1 MTVGDSRRKVLV
13 AMSGGVDSSVA
24 ALLLRDAGY
33 EAAGVTM
40 KLFDNEVAGAGGAC
54 VVGESTCCSQSDV
67 EDARQVA
74 FGLGLEHFTF
84 NYTAT
89 FGHDVIDRFCDAYLH
104 GRTPNPCIDCNRY
117 LKFAALQKRRAQLGY
132 DYVAT
137 GHYARR
143 AYNKRT
149 GRFELLRGKDASK
162 DQSYVLYHLTQDDL
176 SHMLFPL
183 GELTKP
189 EVRRLAQAHSFGN
202 AEKAESQDIC
212 FVPDGD
218 YVSFIARYLGIE
230 DVRGGAAAAGV
241 AALVS
246 SSDSAPGARGRS
258 SDALAGACGGLPA
271 AFSAGDIVD
280 VAGKVLGRH
289 RGLVHY
295 TIGQRKGIGVAA
307 SEPLYVVA
315 KDCAANE
322 LVVGPRSELGV
333 REVRARDVNLI
344 SVESLDG
351 PLRVSAKTHYRQRAQ
366 AGEAVVEGGQLVV
379 RFDEPA
385 VRPAAGQSLVLY
397 DGDVVVGG
405 GTIEE

>member
-1 MTVGDSRRKVLV
+1 MAKEDCRQKVLV

-33 EAAGVTM
+33 DATGVTM
-40 KLFDNEVAGAGGAC
+40 KLFDNEVAGAGGSC

-89 FGHDVIDRFCDAYLH
+89 FGCDVIDRFCDAYLH

-143 AYNKRT
+143 AYNERT
-149 GRFELLRGKDASK
+149 GRFELLRGLDASK

-176 SHMLFPL
+176 AHMLFPL

-189 EVRRLAQAHSFGN
+189 EVRRLAEEHSFGN
-202 AEKAESQDIC
+202 ANKAESQDIC

-218 YVSFIARYLGIE
+218 YASFIARYLGF
-230 DVRGGAAAAGV
+230 GGAGEGFSSGAVDAGDAV
-241 AALVS
+241 
-246 SSDSAPGARGRS
+246 SAPGEV
-258 SDALAGACGGLPA
+258 PA
-271 AFSAGDIVD
+271 AFAPGDIVD
-280 VAGKVLGRH
+280 VDGKVVGRH

-307 SEPLYVVA
+307 REPLYVVA
-315 KDCAANE
+315 KDCAANA
-322 LVVGPRSELGV
+322 LVVGPRSALGV
-333 REVRARDVNLI
+333 REVRAGDVNLI
-344 SVESLDG
+344 SVAKLDE
-351 PLRVSAKTHYRQRAQ
+351 PMRVNAKTHYRQRAQ
-366 AGEAVVEGGQLVV
+366 AAEAVMEGGQLVV
-379 RFDEPA
+379 RFDEPVA
-385 VRPAAGQSLVLY
+385 RPAAGQSLVLY

-405 GTIEE
+405 GTVEG